1 MVFDMNFRS
10 HPHKAL
16 EKHIDG
22 VLRKTEKRTDLEIAK
37 VAVLFHDLGKI
48 NPNFQKKLEPE
59 NKGKDLGYSEHAYL
73 SAYVFLCYCTKN
85 SKSLLERTGA
95 TNMAEGWINILQ
107 ILVIIAKH
115 HGNLPDLED
124 FFKINLDDRN
134 PLVRLKKFIANENT
148 DLPIS
153 EFYSQKLEQNHQS
166 FLLNWNDKLLEAGY
180 FSNNKR
186 NTWHTK
192 ALDYFLDTQYAFASL
207 VESDKRDAG
216 DLEEYNLDE
225 KIEANIQTLQEALRI
240 AFDGLAQNT
249 ELNLLRTQIR
259 EEAVQNL
266 ADKLQYTKERVFTLT
281 APTGAGKTF
290 TLLALA
296 KEIQRQR
303 GNLGIL
309 YALPFLSITEQV
321 QAIVEK
327 NLSVELL
334 SVSSK
339 SRNERIEAIQ
349 AALDEEPSEENLIKL
364 LKEDFFQQTFDH
376 PFVLTTFVQ
385 FFETLMSNKN
395 ATLLKLPNF
404 KNRIFLIDEV
414 QALPPQLYIFFT
426 AWLQA
431 FCKKN
436 NSYCILSTATM
447 PCFEIPDMR
456 TKQYAKEFFKSYES
470 PNDLLEAKKYFEAD
484 IFRRYQINWLSNDKI
499 NLDGLAAHVRAQAKS
514 CLIILNTIDD
524 SKNLFEKLNNEPNTY
539 LLNTHFIP
547 ADRRKKIEIV
557 KSHLE
562 NDEKVILI
570 STQLIEAGVDIDFPI
585 VYRDLCPLPSLIQS
599 AGRCNRN
606 KKLALGQVYF
616 FHLVDDNGK
625 SRANLIYRDINKV
638 FLNFCKNKISDGLQ
652 ENQLFDIQGEFFRS
666 IANDLTISET
676 VIFNYKTQQNE
687 KIRLIDCV
695 NEAKF
700 ETLGTFKLI
709 QKEFGEEYQYYIP
722 IDEYDTAFQEAEILT
737 QQVIEAKTN
746 RLGYK
751 VYKQAQSNLETHLKN
766 MAERIITIRIPE
778 DKYSRKEAPN
788 YSAEVLGMRALSD
801 LNDYSFELGLRLE
814 SETFL

>member
-16 EKHIDG
+16 EKHING
-22 VLRKTEKRTDLEIAK
+22 VLTKTEKRTELEIAK

-48 NPNFQKKLEPE
+48 NPNFQRKLEPE

-73 SAYVFLCYCTKN
+73 SAFTFLCYCTKN
-85 SKSLLERTGA
+85 SKLLLEKTGA
-95 TNMAEGWINILQ
+95 NDVAEGWIHILQ
-107 ILVIIAKH
+107 ILVIVAKH

-124 FFKINLDDRN
+124 FFKTSTDNLN
-134 PLVRLKKFIANENT
+134 PLSRLKDFIISMGYC
-148 DLPIS
+148 LPMS
-153 EFYSQKLEQNHQS
+153 DFYSQKLGQNHQS
-166 FLLNWNDKLLEAGY
+166 FSLDWNDKLIETAY
-180 FSNNKR
+180 FLQSKR
-186 NTWHTK
+186 NTWKAK

-225 KIEANIQTLQEALRI
+225 KIGANIQTLQEALEI
-240 AFDGLAQNT
+240 AFNSLPQNT

-259 EEAVQNL
+259 EEAVINL
-266 ADKLQYTKERVFTLT
+266 AYKLQHTEERVFTLT

-290 TLLALA
+290 TLLSLA

-327 NLSVELL
+327 SLGVELL

-349 AALDEEPSEENLIKL
+349 EALDEEPSEENLIKL

-385 FFETLMSNKN
+385 FFETLMSNRN

-447 PCFEIPDMR
+447 PCFEIPDMK
-456 TKQYAKEFFKSYES
+456 TKQYAKEFFKSYEV
-470 PNDLLEAKKYFEAD
+470 PHDLLDAKKYFEAD
-484 IFRRYQINWLSNDKI
+484 IFRRYQINWLSKDKI
-499 NLDGLAAHVRAQAKS
+499 DLDGLAAHVRAQAKS

-524 SKNLFEKLNNEPNTY
+524 SKNLFEKLNKEPNTY

-547 ADRRKKIEIV
+547 ADRRRKIEII
-557 KSHLE
+557 KNHLN

-570 STQLIEAGVDIDFPI
+570 STQLIEAGV
-585 VYRDLCPLPSLIQS
+585 
-599 AGRCNRN
+599 
-606 KKLALGQVYF
+606 
-616 FHLVDDNGK
+616 
-625 SRANLIYRDINKV
+625 
-638 FLNFCKNKISDGLQ
+638 
-652 ENQLFDIQGEFFRS
+652 
-666 IANDLTISET
+666 
-676 VIFNYKTQQNE
+676 
-687 KIRLIDCV
+687 
-695 NEAKF
+695 
-700 ETLGTFKLI
+700 
-709 QKEFGEEYQYYIP
+709 
-722 IDEYDTAFQEAEILT
+722 
-737 QQVIEAKTN
+737 
-746 RLGYK
+746 
-751 VYKQAQSNLETHLKN
+751 
-766 MAERIITIRIPE
+766 
-778 DKYSRKEAPN
+778 
-788 YSAEVLGMRALSD
+788 
-801 LNDYSFELGLRLE
+801 
-814 SETFL
+814 